1 MRRKKSSGVAGLR
14 ESFAKNITPMESQTR
29 RFDDMSQKIDEIVKN
44 QNETNK
50 SIYEILAILR
60 GDEFANGMVDVV
72 KEHEK
77 RLKKLEDLKSKAT
90 WTILG
95 MSIPSGYGLVEILR
109 KLFICFVILSLF
121 SSCITSKKREDI
133 AHRYFRQNPIE
144 LAKLSSIHYPVQA
157 KQGNVVFDTLR
168 TILRDSVDCPDSTRV
183 ACPPCEQKIVTGLRV
198 DTVPDLALVAALR
211 GDLNNLQIKEAVLQS
226 DKDRMKKKIR
236 NLTITVI
243 GLGIA
248 LTGAAYLIFKP

>member
-1 MRRKKSSGVAGLR
+1 MTAEERKRFEKLEDQIFGVRKEMDQRNGEMRK
-14 ESFAKNITPMESQTR
+14 FMYDIKNSL
-29 RFDDMSQKIDEIVKN
+29 DDLTIM
-44 QNETNK
+44 
-50 SIYEILAILR
+50 LR
-60 GDEFANGMVDVV
+60 GDAFGNSDGLVKDV
-72 KEHEK
+72 KSQGN
-77 RLKKLEDLKSKAT
+77 RIKKLEMVKNKLIWVLTGTA
-90 WTILG
+90 
-95 MSIPSGYGLVEILR
+95 IPSSYGIWEFIKKMFPPFIILI
-109 KLFICFVILSLF
+109 LFT
-121 SSCITSKKREDI
+121 SCLTNKKKEDI

-144 LAKLSSIHYPVQA
+144 LAKLSSLHYPVQA
-157 KQGNVVFDTLR
+157 KQGKVVFDTLR

-198 DTVPDLALVAALR
+198 DTVPDLALVAALK

-248 LTGAAYLIFKP
+248 LIGAAYLIFKP